1 MRNGEKVILNTRTSA
16 ALKQAGI
23 PMSKWKG
30 VDRTGVEV
38 PGMKGTKF
46 DDLAEDQI
54 KNNYKKGESLATE
67 APDH

>member
-1 MRNGEKVILNTRTSA
+1 
-16 ALKQAGI
+16 
-23 PMSKWKG
+23 
-30 VDRTGVEV
+30 
-38 PGMKGTKF
+38 MKGTKF